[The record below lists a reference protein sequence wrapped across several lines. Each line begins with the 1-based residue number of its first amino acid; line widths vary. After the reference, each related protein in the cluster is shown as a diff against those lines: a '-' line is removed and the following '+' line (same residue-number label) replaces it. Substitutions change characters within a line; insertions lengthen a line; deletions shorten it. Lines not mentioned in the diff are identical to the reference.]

1 MTDGRFPGETDLP
14 QDGLNARANDASCDE
29 PTRDGQ
35 QNIFPGPVRQTVDFR
50 RAWWTVG
57 LLCGLYIIS
66 YIDRIIPSLLVGPLK
81 AAFEVGDA
89 QIGLLFGAA
98 FAVFYGFLGL
108 PAARL
113 ADRGNRKNL
122 ILAGVAIWSL
132 CTIGSGFANT
142 FLILVLL
149 RMGVAIGEAV
159 LSPAAYS
166 MIGHMFTPERR
177 FLPSAIYAAS
187 GNIGTYGA
195 YIAGASVLGWASSDA
210 SVFFDRFSV
219 WQVVFF
225 CVGVPGVLIGIL
237 FLATTSEPERRGDET
252 AEATSLSRVTSFF
265 TQHAHLFGG
274 LFLGASLITIVI
286 FAFGA
291 WAPEHLHR
299 SQGWSVEQAG
309 LSYGITGLCC
319 SVLGTL
325 VFSSLAERLTR
336 NGMRDGLVLVASAGA
351 SLGCAAAGLAAIQ
364 TSGIGTLTC
373 LGVMIFCLTGCSNL
387 IVISNQFTVPARY
400 RATAIAIM
408 FMCTILIGLGLG
420 PPLVAW
426 LSSTS
431 EMPPDLGPALA
442 MISFAVLAPATALIY
457 FTRHHYA
464 TQLERGFAE

>member
-1 MTDGRFPGETDLP
+1 MADCQFPRETELPRNGLSAQADATSHNEPPLGR
-14 QDGLNARANDASCDE
+14 QLNSVPRPA
-29 PTRDGQ
+29 Q
-35 QNIFPGPVRQTVDFR
+35 VW

-57 LLCGLYIIS
+57 LLSSLYIIS

-81 AAFEVGDA
+81 AAFNVGDA
-89 QIGLLFGAA
+89 HIGLLFGAA

-113 ADRGNRKNL
+113 ADRGNRKKL

-132 CTIGSGFANT
+132 CTIGSGLAGT
-142 FLILVLL
+142 FIALVLL

-166 MIGHMFTPERR
+166 MIGSMFTPERR

-187 GNIGTYGA
+187 GNVGTYGA
-195 YIAGASVLGWASSDA
+195 YIAGASVLGWAASDG

-225 CVGVPGVLIGIL
+225 CVGVPGLLIGIL
-237 FLATTSEPERRGDET
+237 FFATTFEPVRDGDET
-252 AEATSLSRVTSFF
+252 TEASGLSQVTRFF
-265 TQHAHLFGG
+265 FQHTHLFGG

-291 WAPEHLHR
+291 WVPEYLHR

-319 SVLGTL
+319 SVIGTL
-325 VFSSLAERLTR
+325 AFSSLAESLTR
-336 NGMRDGLVLVASAGA
+336 NGIRDGLVLVASAGA
-351 SLGCAAAGLAAIQ
+351 ALGCAAAGLAAIQ
-364 TSGIGTLTC
+364 TNGIGALIC
-373 LGVMIFCLTGCSNL
+373 LGVMVFCLTGCSNL
-387 IVISNQFTVPARY
+387 IVISNQFTVPARF

-426 LSSTS
+426 LSSIS
-431 EMPPDLGPALA
+431 ANPADLGPALA
-442 MISFAVLAPATALIY
+442 IISFAVLVPATALIY
-457 FTRHHYA
+457 VTRKHYA
-464 TQLERGFAE
+464 TQLERGVVD